1 MEIEANRVYEHETY
15 GEVLVMSVH
24 EVYSSYDTDVDDGDV
39 DGVFVRYS
47 TTWDS
52 HGPMIASVRN
62 EPVDEFAP
70 GVVSRGERVEFET
83 L

>member
-47 TTWDS
+47 TTWD
-52 HGPMIASVRN
+52 
-62 EPVDEFAP
+62 
-70 GVVSRGERVEFET
+70 
-83 L
+83 